1 MLGSNHFL
9 PESPRA
15 VETLKRVKDLQ
26 TQRNARDQHKQFYI
40 EGIRNFVRAADH
52 RFEIETILFS
62 EKLCTSSVARQ
73 LVRRSKR
80 AGVPTL
86 NVTPETY
93 RSLSVT
99 EHASGVGAILRQRW
113 DTLESVDPQ
122 SKCLWIVLEAV
133 GNAGNL
139 GTLIRTAEV
148 VGANG
153 FILLG
158 RSLELHSPATVRATM
173 GALYAQRFIRS
184 SLPAFTAWIRKHGLS
199 VVGASPDG
207 NVDFDAFPYPRAT
220 FLFLGEERK
229 GLTHPQRNLCS
240 TLLRIPMVG
249 TSDSF
254 NLAVAGSLM
263 LYQIYRHK
271 RDSSS

>member
-1 MLGSNHFL
+1 MSGSSHSSL
-9 PESPRA
+9 ESPRA
-15 VETLKRVKDLQ
+15 VQILKRVKDLQ
-26 TQRNARDQHKQFYI
+26 TQRNARDQHKQFYV
-40 EGIRNFVRAADH
+40 EGIRNFVRANDH
-52 RFEIETILFS
+52 GFEIETILYS
-62 EKLCTSSVARQ
+62 EKLCTAPVARQ
-73 LVRRSKR
+73 LVRRSRR
-80 AGVPTL
+80 AGIPVL

-122 SKCLWIVLEAV
+122 SQCLWIVFEAV

-139 GTLIRTAEV
+139 GTLIRTAEA

-158 RSLELHSPATVRATM
+158 RSLELHTPATVRATM
-173 GALYAQRFIRS
+173 GALYTQRFIRS
-184 SLPAFTAWIRKHGLS
+184 SLNAFTAWIRNHNLS

-207 NVDFDAFPYPRAT
+207 NVDFDTYVYPRAT
-220 FLFLGEERK
+220 FLFSGEERK
-229 GLTHPQRNLCS
+229 GLTPPQRNLCGE
-240 TLLRIPMVG
+240 LLRIPMVG

-263 LYQIYRHK
+263 LYQIYRQK
-271 RDSSS
+271 RDS